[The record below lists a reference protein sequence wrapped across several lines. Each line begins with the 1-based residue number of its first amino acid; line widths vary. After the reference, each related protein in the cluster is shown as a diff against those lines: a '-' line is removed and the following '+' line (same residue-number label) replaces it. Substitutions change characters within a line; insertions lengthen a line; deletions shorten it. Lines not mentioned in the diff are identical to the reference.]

1 MSVSKY
7 EEAIENIKKMLEYN
21 KNQLKLCEEFEDYP
35 INEEI
40 DLINKNIK
48 TYETILNIIKMQDKK
63 IRELQSILNPMYMQ

>member
-1 MSVSKY
+1 MSMSKY

-21 KNQLKLCEEFEDYP
+21 KNQLKLCEEFEGYP